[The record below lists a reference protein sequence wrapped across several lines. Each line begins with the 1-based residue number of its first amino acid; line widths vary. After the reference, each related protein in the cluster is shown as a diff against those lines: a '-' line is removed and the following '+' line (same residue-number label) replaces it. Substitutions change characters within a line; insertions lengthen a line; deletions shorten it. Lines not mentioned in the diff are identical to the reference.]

1 MATLGERIKQIRKEQ
16 GLTLQALAGDELSKG
31 MLSLIENN
39 KANPSMESLSYIA
52 ERLGIDRT
60 ELLQEMPTA
69 ELRALLDEIEDK
81 RRNVSGTSEEMVAGY
96 EEIADRI
103 HPYVEKLPFRY
114 ESARLLEIYSRCC
127 YHSKRYDWK
136 PAFDRAEA
144 IYEQLHLINSIADLH
159 MFRALMKFTE
169 HHYAEALSTLQE
181 SRKLIQEQTGS
192 LDPLKKLDF
201 DYYESILYSAT
212 GDKENARRMME
223 EAISYSK
230 KQQIFYQINALYRL
244 AGFEALLAGD
254 IERKDYYVGKLKLFA
269 EFSEDPEIGAY
280 ATAIEIHYLNSF
292 THEYEKADQLLEKMR
307 HLLDEEDFYFLEK
320 GKALFG
326 RGRIQEALDCF
337 KQHRM
342 NLFIHHPYDLSMH
355 YEKEAYMALI
365 YEQLGDYEQAKTYA
379 QKAKE
384 LIEPM
389 PDLPYKQFILETH
402 RKIFGKTD

>member
-1 MATLGERIKQIRKEQ
+1 MATLGERIKQIRKQQ
-16 GLTLQALAGDELSKG
+16 GLTLQALAGEELSKG

-52 ERLGIDRT
+52 ERLGIERN

-69 ELRALLDEIEDK
+69 ELRALLDEIEEK
-81 RRNVSGTSEEMVAGY
+81 RRNVSGTSDEMMSGF
-96 EEIADRI
+96 EEIAERI

-127 YHSKRYDWK
+127 YQTKRYEWK

-144 IYEQLHLINSIADLH
+144 IYEQLHLINSVADLH
-159 MFRALMKFTE
+159 MFRALTKLSE
-169 HHYAEALSTLQE
+169 RRYEEALETLQA
-181 SRKLIQEQTGS
+181 SRKMFEEQAGV

-212 GDKENARRMME
+212 GDKVNARRLME
-223 EAISYSK
+223 EAITYSK
-230 KQQIFYQINALYRL
+230 KHQVFYQINALYRL

-254 IERKDYYVGKLKLFA
+254 LERKNYYIGKLRLFA
-269 EFSEDPEIGAY
+269 EFSEDEEITAY
-280 ATAIEIHYLNSF
+280 ANAIEIHYLNSF
-292 THEYEKADQLLEKMR
+292 THEYEKADELLEENRKQLGMN
-307 HLLDEEDFYFLEK
+307 DYYYLEK
-320 GKALFG
+320 GKALYG
-326 RGRIQEALDCF
+326 MKRYAEALDFF

-342 NLFIHHPYDLSMH
+342 NPFMPHPYDLSMH

-365 YEQLGDYEQAKTYA
+365 YEQMGDHEQAKVYA
-379 QKAKE
+379 QQAKE

-389 PDLPYKQFILETH
+389 PDLPYKQFILETY
-402 RKIFGKTD
+402 RKILSKTD

>member
-69 ELRALLDEIEDK
+69 ELRALLDEIEEK

-103 HPYVEKLPFRY
+103 HPHVEKLPFRY

-144 IYEQLHLINSIADLH
+144 IYEQLHLINSVADLH

-169 HHYAEALSTLQE
+169 HQYAEALTSLQD
-181 SRKLIQEQTGS
+181 SRKSIEEQTGV

-212 GDKENARRMME
+212 GDQENARRLME
-223 EAISYSK
+223 EAITYSK

-254 IERKDYYVGKLKLFA
+254 MERKDYYVGKLKLFA
-269 EFSEDPEIGAY
+269 EFSEDPEIEAY
-280 ATAIEIHYLNSF
+280 ATAIEIHYWNSF
-292 THEYEKADQLLEKMR
+292 THEYEKADRRLEEMR
-307 HLLDEEDFYFLEK
+307 QLLDEEDFYFLEK

-326 RGRIQEALDCF
+326 MGQIEEALDCF
-337 KQHRM
+337 VQHQM
-342 NLFIHHPYDLSMH
+342 NSFIHHPYDLSMH

-365 YEQLGDYEQAKTYA
+365 YEQLGDHEQAKIYA

-389 PDLPYKQFILETH
+389 PNLPYKQFILDTY
-402 RKIFGKTD
+402 RKIHGESD

>member
-69 ELRALLDEIEDK
+69 ELRALLDEIEEKHRNIAGTGDK
-81 RRNVSGTSEEMVAGY
+81 MIAEY
-96 EEIADRI
+96 EEIVERI
-103 HPYVEKLPFRY
+103 HPYVDKLPFRY

-127 YHSKRYDWK
+127 YHTKRFDWK
-136 PAFDRAEA
+136 PAFDRAQT
-144 IYEQLHLINSIADLH
+144 IYEQLHLINSVADLH
-159 MFRALMKFTE
+159 MFRALMKLSE
-169 HHYAEALSTLQE
+169 RRYEEALETLQA
-181 SRKLIQEQTGS
+181 SRKMFEEQTGI

-212 GDKENARRMME
+212 GDKVNAHRLME
-223 EAISYSK
+223 EAITYSK
-230 KQQIFYQINALYRL
+230 KHQIFYQINALYRL

-254 IERKDYYVGKLKLFA
+254 LELKNYYIGKLRLFA
-269 EFSEDPEIGAY
+269 EFSEDEDISAY
-280 ATAIEIHYLNSF
+280 ANAIEIHYFNSF
-292 THEYEKADQLLEKMR
+292 THEYEKADHLLEENRKQMGM
-307 HLLDEEDFYFLEK
+307 DDYYYLEK
-320 GKALFG
+320 GKALYG
-326 RGRIQEALDCF
+326 MKHYAEALDCF
-337 KQHRM
+337 KQHHM
-342 NLFIHHPYDLSMH
+342 NPFMPHPYDLSMH

-365 YEQLGDYEQAKTYA
+365 YEQLGEHEQAKIYA
-379 QKAKE
+379 QQAKE

-402 RKIFGKTD
+402 RKIFGKAD

>member
-1 MATLGERIKQIRKEQ
+1 MASLGERIKQIRKQQ

-169 HHYAEALSTLQE
+169 HHYAEALFTLQE

-307 HLLDEEDFYFLEK
+307 HSLDEEDFYFLEK

-326 RGRIQEALDCF
+326 MGRIQEALDCF

>member
-1 MATLGERIKQIRKEQ
+1 MATLGARIKQIRKEQ

-69 ELRALLDEIEDK
+69 ELRALLDEVEDK
-81 RRNVSGTSEEMVAGY
+81 RRNVSGTSEEMLAGY
-96 EEIADRI
+96 EEMADRI
-103 HPYVEKLPFRY
+103 HPYVEKLPFSY

-144 IYEQLHLINSIADLH
+144 IYEQLHLINSVADLH
-159 MFRALMKFTE
+159 MFRAMMKFTE
-169 HHYAEALSTLQE
+169 HQYAEALTSLQD
-181 SRKLIQEQTGS
+181 SRKSIEEQTGV

-212 GDKENARRMME
+212 GDQTNARRLME
-223 EAISYSK
+223 EAITYSK
-230 KQQIFYQINALYRL
+230 KHQIFYQINALYRL

-254 IERKDYYVGKLKLFA
+254 LERKDYYVGKLKLFA
-269 EFSEDPEIGAY
+269 EFSEDPEIEAY
-280 ATAIEIHYLNSF
+280 ATAIEIHYWNSF
-292 THEYEKADQLLEKMR
+292 THEYEKADRRLEEMR
-307 HLLDEEDFYFLEK
+307 QLLDEEDFYFLEK

-326 RGRIQEALDCF
+326 MGQIEEALDCF
-337 KQHRM
+337 KQHQM
-342 NLFIHHPYDLSMH
+342 NRFIHHPYDLSMH

-365 YEQLGDYEQAKTYA
+365 YEQLGDHEQAKIYA

-389 PDLPYKQFILETH
+389 PDLPYKQFILDTY
-402 RKIFGKTD
+402 RKIHGESN

>member
-1 MATLGERIKQIRKEQ
+1 MATLGERIKRLRKQQ

-52 ERLGIDRT
+52 ERLGIERN

-69 ELRALLDEIEDK
+69 ELRSLLDEIEEK
-81 RRNVSGTSEEMVAGY
+81 RRNVSGTGDEMIAGY
-96 EEIADRI
+96 EEIAERI

-127 YHSKRYDWK
+127 YHTKRYDWK

-181 SRKLIQEQTGS
+181 SRKLIEEQTGS

-223 EAISYSK
+223 EAISYSR

-254 IERKDYYVGKLKLFA
+254 LERKDYYVGKLKLFA
-269 EFSEDPEIGAY
+269 EFSEDPEIEAY

-292 THEYEKADQLLEKMR
+292 THEHEKADRLLEETR
-307 HLLDEEDFYFLEK
+307 SLLDEEDFYFLEK

-326 RGRIQEALDCF
+326 MGRNEEALACF

-342 NLFIHHPYDLSMH
+342 NSFIHHPYDLSMH

-365 YEQLGDYEQAKTYA
+365 YEQMGDHEHAKIYA
-379 QKAKE
+379 QQAKE

-389 PDLPYKQFILETH
+389 PDLPYKQFILETY
-402 RKIFGKTD
+402 RKIFGKAD

>member
-1 MATLGERIKQIRKEQ
+1 MATLGERIKQIRKQQ
-16 GLTLQALAGDELSKG
+16 GLTLQALAGDELTKG

-69 ELRALLDEIEDK
+69 ELRALLDEIEEK
-81 RRNVSGTSEEMVAGY
+81 RRNVSGTSDEMMAGY
-96 EEIADRI
+96 KEIAERI

-127 YHSKRYDWK
+127 YHSKRFDWEL
-136 PAFDRAEA
+136 ALNRAEA
-144 IYEQLHLINSIADLH
+144 IYEQLHLINSVADLH
-159 MFRALMKFTE
+159 MFRAMMKFIE
-169 HHYAEALSTLQE
+169 HRYAEALASLQA
-181 SRKLIQEQTGS
+181 SRKTIEEQSGV

-212 GDKENARRMME
+212 GDQTNARRLME
-223 EAISYSK
+223 EAIAYSK
-230 KQQIFYQINALYRL
+230 KHQIFYQINALYRL

-254 IERKDYYVGKLKLFA
+254 LERKDYYIGKLKLFA
-269 EFSEDPEIGAY
+269 EFSDDPEIAAY
-280 ATAIEIHYLNSF
+280 ANAIEIHYFNSF
-292 THEYEKADQLLEKMR
+292 TREYEKADRLLEDIR
-307 HLLDEEDFYFLEK
+307 TLLDEEDFYFLEK
-320 GKALFG
+320 GKMLYHTG
-326 RGRIQEALDCF
+326 QIEKALDCF

-342 NLFIHHPYDLSMH
+342 NRFIHHPYDLSMH

-365 YEQLGDYEQAKTYA
+365 YEQLGDHELAKNYA
-379 QKAKE
+379 QQAKE

-389 PDLPYKQFILETH
+389 PDLPYKQFVLETH
-402 RKIFGKTD
+402 RKIFGASD

>member
-1 MATLGERIKQIRKEQ
+1 MATLGERIKQIRKQQ
-16 GLTLQALAGDELSKG
+16 GLTLQALAGEELSKG

-52 ERLGIDRT
+52 ERLGIERN

-69 ELRALLDEIEDK
+69 ELRALLDEIEEK
-81 RRNVSGTSEEMVAGY
+81 RRNVSGTSDEMMSGY
-96 EEIADRI
+96 KEIAERI

-127 YHSKRYDWK
+127 YQTKRYEWK
-136 PAFDRAEA
+136 PAFDRAEE
-144 IYEQLHLINSIADLH
+144 IYEQLHLINSVADLH
-159 MFRALMKFTE
+159 MFRALMKFTD
-169 HHYAEALSTLQE
+169 HKYAEALASLQA
-181 SRKLIQEQTGS
+181 SRKTIEEQTGV

-212 GDKENARRMME
+212 GDQTNARRMME
-223 EAISYSK
+223 EAIDYSR

-254 IERKDYYVGKLKLFA
+254 LERKDYYVGKLKLFA
-269 EFSEDPEIGAY
+269 EFSDDPEINAY
-280 ATAIEIHYLNSF
+280 ANAIEIHYLNSF
-292 THEYEKADQLLEKMR
+292 THEYEKADRLLEETR
-307 HLLDEEDFYFLEK
+307 NLLDEEDFYFLEK

-326 RGRIQEALDCF
+326 MGRIEEALDCF

-342 NLFIHHPYDLSMH
+342 NSFIHHPYDLSMH

-365 YEQLGDYEQAKTYA
+365 YEKMGNHEQAKVYA
-379 QKAKE
+379 QQAKE

-389 PDLPYKQFILETH
+389 PDLPYKQFILKTY
-402 RKIFGKTD
+402 RKIFGESD

>member
-60 ELLQEMPTA
+60 ELLQEIPTA

-307 HLLDEEDFYFLEK
+307 QLLDEEDFYFLEK
-320 GKALFG
+320 GKVLFG
-326 RGRIQEALDCF
+326 MGRIEEALDCF

-365 YEQLGDYEQAKTYA
+365 YEQLGDHEQAKIYA
-379 QKAKE
+379 QQAKE

-402 RKIFGKTD
+402 RKIFGKAD